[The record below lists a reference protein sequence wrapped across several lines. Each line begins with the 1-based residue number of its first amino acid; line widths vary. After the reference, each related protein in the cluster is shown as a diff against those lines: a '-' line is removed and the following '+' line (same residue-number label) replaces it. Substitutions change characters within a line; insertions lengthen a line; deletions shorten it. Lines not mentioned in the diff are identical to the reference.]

1 MKSQK
6 YNLTKRAIEEFGT
19 PQKRTYYRD
28 SQVRGLYLDITPKGI
43 RSFYVRRMSGG
54 RPDKLFIGRFPD
66 ISIEQARARAMSFH
80 ADLSVGHSQAEEKR
94 DLNSELSLSE
104 LFELYLERHMLKSR
118 KTGPAMKKNFD
129 NWLSHWKDRKLSSI
143 SRESVEILH
152 AQLAKERGKYTA
164 NRALQ
169 LLSAIYNKATL
180 WKLWKNDNP
189 VRGITKFS
197 EFSRERVLREDE
209 IGSFFRCL
217 NEEPRDQFYDF
228 IMLLILTGQ
237 RKGNVLAMRWQDI
250 DLTAKTWT
258 IPGELMKNGQ
268 TMTIALTE
276 MEIGIL
282 ARRLN
287 SKTNDFVFP
296 SIGKRGYYIEPK
308 RRWKELLSRAK
319 IVDFHIHD
327 LRRTLASYMA
337 NSGAN
342 VALIQSALNHKDLR
356 TTLKVYAKVARRA
369 ELEARE
375 KAHELMLS
383 SRMTA

>member
-1 MKSQK
+1 
-6 YNLTKRAIEEFGT
+6 
-19 PQKRTYYRD
+19 
-28 SQVRGLYLDITPKGI
+28 
-43 RSFYVRRMSGG
+43 MSGVCLVAG
-54 RPDKLFIGRFPD
+54 SDRLFIGRFPD
-66 ISIEQARARAMSFH
+66 ITVEQARDKAMSFH
-80 ADLSVGHSQAEEKR
+80 ADLAVGHSQVEEKR
-94 DLNSELSLSE
+94 NLDSEPTLSE
-104 LFELYLERHMLKSR
+104 LFDLYLERHMLKSR
-118 KTGPAMKKNFD
+118 RTGPAMKKNFD

-164 NRALQ
+164 NRCLQ
-169 LLSAIYNKATL
+169 LISAIYNKAIL
-180 WKLWKNDNP
+180 WKICKQDNP
-189 VRGITKFS
+189 VRGITKFA

-209 IGSFFRCL
+209 IGPFFQCL
-217 NEEPRDQFYDF
+217 DQEPRDQFYDF

-250 DLTAKTWT
+250 DFTARTWT

-276 MEIGIL
+276 KEINIL
-282 ARRLN
+282 ERRLN
-287 SKTNDFVFP
+287 KKVNDFVFH
-296 SIGKRGYYIEPK
+296 SVGKRGHYIEPK

-319 IVDFHIHD
+319 ITDFHIHD
-327 LRRTLASYMA
+327 LRRTLATYMA

-356 TTLKVYAKVARRA
+356 TTLKVYAKIARRA

-375 KAHELMLS
+375 KRTNLCWVRWQLHNYWSPTFTILRLNF
-383 SRMTA
+383 